1 MTPNGV
7 AAAGPVA
14 GNFQRSL
21 AMNPFLDPTR
31 AQPDPRPYRLRGARL
46 CAGRLAVA
54 AGLGLAALGG
64 AHAAS
69 VDANTATS
77 AQLEAIRGIG
87 AKTAASIVQERR
99 RGGPFSSFED
109 LAGRV
114 RGLGTKRLQGLRAAG
129 LSIGPAGREGPSI
142 LVNMPPGSK
151 GKGKQTGQAGL

>member
-1 MTPNGV
+1 MTPDGV
-7 AAAGPVA
+7 AAAGRVA
-14 GNFQRSL
+14 GNSQRSL

-31 AQPDPRPYRLRGARL
+31 AEPGPGPYRLRGARF

-54 AGLGLAALGG
+54 AGLGLSALGG

-77 AQLEAIRGIG
+77 AQLEAVRGIG
-87 AKTAASIVQERR
+87 SRTAANIVQERR

-109 LAGRV
+109 LSGRV

-129 LSIGPAGREGPSI
+129 LSIGPAGREGPAI

-151 GKGKQTGQAGL
+151 GKGN